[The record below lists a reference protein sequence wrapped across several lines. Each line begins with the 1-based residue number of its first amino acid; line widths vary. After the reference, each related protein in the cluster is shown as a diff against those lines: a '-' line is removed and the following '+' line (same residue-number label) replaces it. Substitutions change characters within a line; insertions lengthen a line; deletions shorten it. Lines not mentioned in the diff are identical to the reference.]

1 MNSVNNNAV
10 SNSNSNISKKDNR
23 ANTLTARLLNK
34 FDQSNIQAKL
44 ETVLTPIP
52 LNKPIDAFNHAIDAL
67 RYATYN
73 KLSRPNF
80 GRYAIR

>member
-1 MNSVNNNAV
+1 MVAECHEYY
-10 SNSNSNISKKDNR
+10 
-23 ANTLTARLLNK
+23 ANG
-34 FDQSNIQAKL
+34 
-44 ETVLTPIP
+44 VLVH
-52 LNKPIDAFNHAIDAL
+52 NCIDAL